1 MRKTPALAVAA
12 LAVAVT
18 ATVATAAPASA
29 KGRAAAQ
36 SGANLVATP
45 GVVTFTDSN
54 AYETF
59 TGCGYQAESPT
70 TIVLTTP
77 SAVSWFGG
85 MSDSAGCINFSHNG
99 FIELAGTYYVVAWQ
113 DNARTGKS
121 TAMARTTFTV
131 RASAG

>member
-1 MRKTPALAVAA
+1 MRKTSALTAAA
-12 LAVAVT
+12 LAAAV
-18 ATVATAAPASA
+18 TVATAAPASA
-29 KGRAAAQ
+29 KGGAAAQ
-36 SGANLVATP
+36 AGATLVATP

-59 TGCGYQAESPT
+59 TGCGYQAATPT

-113 DNARTGKS
+113 DNAKTGKS